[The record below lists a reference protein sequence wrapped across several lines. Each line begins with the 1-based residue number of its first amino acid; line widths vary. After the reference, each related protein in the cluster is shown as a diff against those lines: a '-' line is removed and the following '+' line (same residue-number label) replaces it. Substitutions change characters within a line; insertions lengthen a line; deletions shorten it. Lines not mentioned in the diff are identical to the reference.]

1 MPPRWRVPPSG
12 VVVANEG
19 EPLTEGRVVQMSV
32 NVAKELKGSVI
43 MHSTTYNQPG
53 AKSVAQDFS
62 DKAGDL
68 ATKAGNQIDKALEA
82 AESKVRD
89 LAERSGEAGEKVQ
102 EVAGNVKTAI
112 DRSVHDQPMTTLAMA
127 AAVGFVLG
135 ALWKS

>member
-1 MPPRWRVPPSG
+1 MQ
-12 VVVANEG
+12 N
-19 EPLTEGRVVQMSV
+19 
-32 NVAKELKGSVI
+32 
-43 MHSTTYNQPG
+43 TTYSQSG
-53 AKSVAQDFS
+53 AKSAAHDLS

-68 ATKAGNQIDKALEA
+68 AAKAGNQLDKALEA

-89 LAERSGEAGEKVQ
+89 LAARSGEAGEQVQ

-112 DRSVHDQPMTTLAMA
+112 DRSVKDQPMATLAMA